1 MIIVSK
7 MADYAVV
14 LAVHLG
20 HLGGNLGGAGAAQA
34 STADLSEATK
44 LSTATVAKVLK
55 ALGRAGLVTAAR
67 GSGGGYRLARQPRD
81 VTVADV
87 IAAIDGPLAMTECTG
102 DSDHESCTHL
112 SYCATKPHWARVT
125 LAVQAALGA
134 VTLADMMAPP
144 FMAPVIAPVIAPAPR
159 LAVAAPLSLGADAL

>member
-7 MADYAVV
+7 LADYAVV

-20 HLGGNLGGAGAAQA
+20 HLGQTGGAQA

-44 LSTATVAKVLK
+44 LPVATVAKVLK

-67 GSGGGYRLARQPRD
+67 GSGGGYRLGRAPGE

-102 DSDHESCTHL
+102 ENDHDTCTHL

-134 VTLADMMAPP
+134 VTLKDMMAPP
-144 FMAPVIAPVIAPAPR
+144 FMGAPPLPR
-159 LAVAAPLSLGADAL
+159 AVARTPLSLGADAS

>member
-20 HLGGNLGGAGAAQA
+20 HLGQTGGAQA

-44 LSTATVAKVLK
+44 LPTATVAKVLK

-67 GSGGGYRLARQPRD
+67 GSGGGYRLARTPAEI
-81 VTVADV
+81 TVADV

-102 DSDHESCTHL
+102 ENDHDSCTHL

-134 VTLADMMAPP
+134 VTLDDMMAPP
-144 FMAPVIAPVIAPAPR
+144 FMTGSPLPR
-159 LAVAAPLSLGADAL
+159 AAARPPLSLGADAS

>member
-20 HLGGNLGGAGAAQA
+20 HLGQMGAAHA
-34 STADLSEATK
+34 STADVSEATK
-44 LSTATVAKVLK
+44 LPTATVAKVLK
-55 ALGRAGLVTAAR
+55 ALGRAGLVIAAR
-67 GSGGGYRLARQPRD
+67 GSGGGYRLARQPKD

-87 IAAIDGPLAMTECTG
+87 IAAVDGPLAMTECAG

-144 FMAPVIAPVIAPAPR
+144 FMAPVIGPVIAPEPR
-159 LAVAAPLSLGADAL
+159 LAVAAPLSLGADAP